1 MTIFDKYIY
10 CITLMR
16 TNKSETC
23 VFDFKHVSVIRKEN
37 TFVKNSIVCLIDQ
50 NIDIIISSQSPPQQY
65 PPTPFQNRSS
75 STFLENIQH
84 TLKIQNIVTFERF
97 SKVTEHTMKFH
108 KGKEKIMKKMNQH
121 GWGSNPR
128 GHTSIGS

>member
-37 TFVKNSIVCLIDQ
+37 TFVKNSIVSLDF
-50 NIDIIISSQSPPQQY
+50 
-65 PPTPFQNRSS
+65 FQ
-75 STFLENIQH
+75 
-84 TLKIQNIVTFERF
+84 
-97 SKVTEHTMKFH
+97 
-108 KGKEKIMKKMNQH
+108 EKIMKKNELARVGFEPTRTYVH
-121 GWGSNPR
+121 WILSP
-128 GHTSIGS
+128 TP